1 MQIHQAFSKT
11 IGITGELICRS
22 YLNDTLNIFNS
33 IIYDKIIV
41 SVNK

>member
-1 MQIHQAFSKT
+1 MPQAFSKT
-11 IGITGELICRS
+11 IERPDELICRS
-22 YLNDTLNIFNS
+22 YLNDTLNILNS